1 MSESIRQVTYYK
13 IMVPNKAG
21 QGARLLDG
29 LKNSGINLLAFSGF
43 PAGKKA
49 QLDFIPEDPAA
60 FERTAKQAG
69 IKVSAG
75 KPVFLVQG
83 EDRVGALA
91 EISAKLAAA
100 KINLTALDG
109 ISSGMGQ
116 YGAIFWVK
124 PKDVVKAARAVG
136 AV

>member
-13 IMVPNKAG
+13 VMVPNKAG
-21 QGARLLDG
+21 VGARLLDG
-29 LKNSGINLLAFSGF
+29 LKNSGVNLLAFSGF
-43 PAGKKA
+43 PAGQKA

-69 IKVSAG
+69 IKIGAG
-75 KPVFLVQG
+75 KPVFLIQG
-83 EDRVGALA
+83 DDRVGALA

-100 KINLTALDG
+100 KVNITALDG

-124 PKDVVKAARAVG
+124 PKDTAKAARALG

>member
-1 MSESIRQVTYYK
+1 METIRQATYYK
-13 IMVPNKAG
+13 LMVANRAG
-21 QGARLLDG
+21 QGGKLLEG
-29 LKNSGINLLAFSGF
+29 LKNSGVNLLAFSGF

-69 IKVSAG
+69 IKLAAG

-100 KINLTALDG
+100 KINITAFDG
-109 ISSGMGQ
+109 ISAGSGQ

-124 PKDVVKAARAVG
+124 PKDTAKAARAVR

>member
-1 MSESIRQVTYYK
+1 METIRQATYFKVT
-13 IMVPNKAG
+13 VPNKAG
-21 QGARLLDG
+21 QGARLLEG
-29 LKNSGINLLAFSGF
+29 LKSSGVNLLAFSGF

-60 FERTAKQAG
+60 FEHTAKQAG
-69 IKVSAG
+69 IKIGAG
-75 KPVFLVQG
+75 KPVFLIQG

-91 EISAKLAAA
+91 DIFAKLAAA
-100 KINLTALDG
+100 KINVTALDG
-109 ISSGMGQ
+109 ISSGMGR

-124 PKDVVKAARAVG
+124 PKDTAKAARAVG